1 MNTPSG
7 ASQPPAQV
15 AAPTALAR
23 LLKTLAAV
31 EPSEVKAVL
40 LSMFYFLFLFGS
52 YSVVKPVRD
61 AMGTVYGVK
70 HLQELFTVTLI
81 ASLVFSPL
89 YAGLASRMK
98 LSTFLPWVYGFV
110 AVSIFAFCALFVSG
124 RYEDRWIAAAFY
136 VWVSTFNLLIIS
148 VFWTFMADIFSR
160 EQAKRLFGFIAA
172 GGTIGSI
179 VGPAIATDAKVLGNN
194 GLMLIAAG
202 GFIVTAV
209 LVTML
214 AKEKEKLRSQ
224 GAEAQH
230 TTLNHRL
237 GGNPLDGFMLLLR
250 SRYLLLLA
258 LFLLLMTWI
267 STIVYFQL
275 GDLITK
281 AFDSKEARTQAY
293 ATIDLTVNSLAVV
306 VQLFGTGR
314 IIKRFG
320 VQTGLLL
327 NPVIMVIAFLA
338 VAFSP
343 VLMILGG
350 IQIVRRVAEYAVAK
364 PTREMLFT
372 VVDQESKYKAK
383 NVIDTVVYRFGDF
396 SSAWVSAAI
405 LPYGVTGLAVF
416 GAITSIVWF
425 PIAYLLGKR
434 YESVREGELVD
445 AGGAAR
451 RESQPQPSGHG

>member
-1 MNTPSG
+1 MSTPSG
-7 ASQPPAQV
+7 VSPPPPQS
-15 AAPTALAR
+15 APPSVLAR
-23 LLKTLAAV
+23 LLKTVAAV
-31 EPSEVKAVL
+31 EAVEVRAVL
-40 LSMFYFLFLFGS
+40 LSMLYFLFLFGS
-52 YSVVKPVRD
+52 YSVIKPVRD

-110 AVSIFAFCALFVSG
+110 AVTILAFYALFVSG
-124 RYEDRWIAAAFY
+124 RYQDRWIAAAFY

-160 EQAKRLFGFIAA
+160 AQAKRLFGFIAA
-172 GGTIGSI
+172 GGTIGGI
-179 VGPAIATDAKVLGNN
+179 VGPAIATFLAKSVGNN

-202 GFIVTAV
+202 GFVVTAV
-209 LVTML
+209 MVSLL
-214 AKEKEKLRSQ
+214 AKEKEKLLEHGGEVQ
-224 GAEAQH
+224 K

-237 GGNPLDGFMLLLR
+237 GGNPLDGFVLLFR
-250 SRYLLLLA
+250 SPYLLLLA

-293 ATIDLTVNSLAVV
+293 ATIDLVVNSLAVL

-314 IIKRFG
+314 IIQRFG
-320 VQTGLLL
+320 VQTGLLV
-327 NPVIMVIAFLA
+327 NPIIMVIAFLA

-372 VVDQESKYKAK
+372 VVDQESK
-383 NVIDTVVYRFGDF
+383 
-396 SSAWVSAAI
+396 
-405 LPYGVTGLAVF
+405 
-416 GAITSIVWF
+416 
-425 PIAYLLGKR
+425 
-434 YESVREGELVD
+434 
-445 AGGAAR
+445 
-451 RESQPQPSGHG
+451 